1 MIMDGRRHVLRRLL
15 ILLAQPVCL
24 VLLFVAT
31 AYAQSQTPSIRN
43 IGGPLFGAAIA
54 ALICY
59 RARRRAIGGWLLYYY
74 IQLYGGALIIGIMT
88 LASLSNYYPQNWPD
102 KSLYTLFLLSTI
114 PTDLASIVEIMVA
127 SCLLSKRFRNSSTI
141 NILRGVFVFAFI
153 FSIIGICIDLGHW
166 KESIPFDILGML
178 WPGIWFFYFTFSKRV
193 NAVFRQN
200 EWDYS
205 KFSTQDQLTVEME
218 QVKSTFTPEQIK
230 KYRRKATLYI
240 VLSII
245 VLILGTPLV
254 SWLGQDFK
262 GLQTIAAIIV
272 MAWGMGWYSISKGY
286 SRSLG
291 LLLGLLSWIGLI
303 ILYFLEDKNKHVTT

>member
-1 MIMDGRRHVLRRLL
+1 MKRIL
-15 ILLAQPVCL
+15 ILLAQAIYL

-31 AYAQSQTPSIRN
+31 AYAESQTPSTRN
-43 IGGPLFGAAIA
+43 IGAPIFGAAIA

-74 IQLYGGALIIGIMT
+74 IQLYGGALMIGIMT

-114 PTDLASIVEIMVA
+114 PTDLASIVEIIVA

-166 KESIPFDILGML
+166 KESIPLDILGML

-193 NAVFRQN
+193 NAVFRKN

-218 QVKSTFTPEQIK
+218 QVKSTFAPEQIK

-240 VLSII
+240 VISIL
-245 VLILGTPLV
+245 VLVLGTLLV
-254 SWLGQDFK
+254 PRLGQDFK